1 MIWSVFRKDWALLW
15 PLAVLVTLI
24 QVALEWATYKFGF
37 FGVSPFARE
46 ILRLLTPAWFIG
58 VVALAVV
65 VVHEDTIPGVDQ
77 DWLIRPL
84 SRTDLML
91 AKLLF
96 VAVTVCVPM
105 VVVNVAD
112 ELALGFP
119 FLPSF
124 GDAVYKE
131 FYLFVCLLVPA
142 AALASATRNA
152 VELVVLVAGLVL
164 SYVVTIW
171 ITASMFGLD
180 RCPTCDTSVYWIQSL
195 LQHLGILIGS
205 AAVLGF
211 QYYQRRTSFSRWL
224 LAVGVVLVVIVQ
236 VPWKLAFAIQS
247 WMGVP
252 IGSPPAA
259 IQIAAGETSVAS
271 STASGRSRQDNAKR
285 AAAALL
291 QGDVDAAVEIERSL
305 GKSRAAP
312 VTLTVPLEIKG
323 LIHDEFVVVDRAY
336 FEILDAKGATL
347 YRGSRAERK
356 SAQLNT
362 DANGVALQ
370 TYEVPAADYQKIRT
384 KAVSVVVDYSLTVR
398 AVVAQH
404 KMPAT
409 GGDLRSP
416 EIGVCRSDADSSA
429 SYVRCR
435 QIGRAPNCFA
445 ATLYGPD
452 GRHNPEV
459 RVCGSDYRPFIPSP
473 MNIISFAGV
482 EMPIRDSYGVAHYD
496 VDGSQIQDSY
506 IVMKVYETGEHF
518 QRRVTSR
525 IQAD

>member
-1 MIWSVFRKDWALLW
+1 MIRAVFRKDWALLW

-46 ILRLLTPAWFIG
+46 ILRLLTPAWFVG
-58 VVALAVV
+58 VIALAVV

-84 SRTDLML
+84 SRTDLLL

-105 VVVNVAD
+105 LVVNVAD

-131 FYLFVCLLVPA
+131 FYLFICLLVPA
-142 AALASATRNA
+142 TAVASATRNA
-152 VELVVLVAGLVL
+152 VELIVLVAVLVL
-164 SYVVTIW
+164 LYVVTVW
-171 ITASMFGLD
+171 ISASLFGLD
-180 RCPTCDTSVYWIQSL
+180 RCPTCDTSIAWIQSL
-195 LQHLGILIGS
+195 LEHLGILVGS

-211 QYYQRRTSFSRWL
+211 QYYQRKTALSRGL
-224 LAVGVVLVVIVQ
+224 LAIGVVLLVIVQ
-236 VPWKLAFAIQS
+236 LPWNAAFAIQT
-247 WMGVP
+247 WAGVP
-252 IGSPPAA
+252 IGSAPAA
-259 IQIAAGETSVAS
+259 IEVKGGLTTVAS
-271 STASGRSRQDNAKR
+271 STGSGRSRQDNAKR
-285 AAAALL
+285 AAQALL
-291 QGDVDAAVEIERSL
+291 QGDVDAAVEIQKSL
-305 GKSRAAP
+305 GQSHAAP
-312 VTLTVPLEIKG
+312 VTLSVPLETKG
-323 LIHDEFVVVDRAY
+323 LTHDEFLVVDRAY
-336 FEILDAKGATL
+336 FEILDRRGATL

-356 SAQLNT
+356 STPLIT
-362 DANGVALQ
+362 DANGIALQ
-370 TYEVPAADYQKIRT
+370 TFEVPAADYQKLRAQ
-384 KAVSVVVDYSLTVR
+384 AVTIVIDYSLTVR

-404 KMPAT
+404 KMRAT
-409 GGDLRSP
+409 GGELRSP

-429 SYVRCR
+429 SFVRCR
-435 QIGRAPNCFA
+435 QIGRAPNCYS

-459 RVCGSDYRPFIPSP
+459 RACGSDYRPFIPAP
-473 MNIISFAGV
+473 MNIISFAGM
-482 EMPIRDSYGVAHYD
+482 ELPIRDSYGVAHYD

-506 IVMKVYETGEHF
+506 IVMKVYESGEHF
-518 QRRVTSR
+518 QRRVASR
-525 IQAD
+525 IQPD